1 MLNLNPAY
9 ISAYIYILL
18 PVNNEHWLQLT
29 LRLQGKIL
37 ECDLFI
43 LPLPELN
50 RQDKLWYF
58 ELNATAR
65 MWYFVVWDELEK
77 LGFKKLSVIA
87 VYSCIIMIN
96 LLVNFSPRF
105 LVDWIQGCF

>member
-1 MLNLNPAY
+1 M
-9 ISAYIYILL
+9 
-18 PVNNEHWLQLT
+18 
-29 LRLQGKIL
+29 
-37 ECDLFI
+37 FI

-77 LGFKKLSVIA
+77 LGFKKLSVTA